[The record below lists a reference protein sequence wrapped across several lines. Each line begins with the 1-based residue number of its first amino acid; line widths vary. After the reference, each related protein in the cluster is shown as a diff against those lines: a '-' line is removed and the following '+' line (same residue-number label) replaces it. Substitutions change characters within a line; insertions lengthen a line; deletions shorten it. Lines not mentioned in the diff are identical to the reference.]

1 MSKTTRRDFVK
12 RGTAGAI
19 VLATAGL
26 TQTARAARTTK
37 EINLGVI
44 GCGGRWRS
52 VAEFW
57 ARQDGVRIRYLCD
70 INRQKLAEAA
80 NQINLDRAGVIS
92 DMRRI
97 FDDAAVDAVYIATPD
112 HWHTPAAIHACDSG
126 KHVYVEKPIGHNVRE
141 GRLLIDAAHRNKR
154 VVQHGTQVRS
164 TPTIV
169 QAIKA
174 LQDGIIGD
182 VLVAKAWNIQ
192 MRKNIGHEQPSAP
205 PEYLD
210 YDQWVG
216 PVPMIPFQANCYGQW
231 HYWFHFGTGDMGN
244 DGVHDIDYARW
255 GLGVTQHPRKVSAT
269 GGKYFFDDDQEFP
282 DTQQVAFEFPGS
294 GTSRSRMLIYEQ
306 RLWSSNYPS
315 VYNCDS
321 GVEYYGT
328 GGRMFLSRRG
338 KIQVLGPSNKP
349 IQLDVPK
356 MPQDTELHI
365 ANFLECIRTDQT
377 PNADAETG
385 HLTSTLCHLG
395 NVSTRLGRSLEFD
408 GVKEQVVGDDEANK
422 LLKRD
427 YREHWAKPSNA

>member
-1 MSKTTRRDFVK
+1 MSNPTRREFVR
-12 RGTAGAI
+12 RGTAGA
-19 VLATAGL
+19 LALTATGWRRSS
-26 TQTARAARTTK
+26 RAAHTVQ
-37 EINLGVI
+37 EINLAVI

-52 VAEFW
+52 VAELW
-57 ARQDGVRIRYLCD
+57 GRQDGVRIRYLCD
-70 INRQKLAEAA
+70 VDQQRLAKAA
-80 NQINLDRAGVIS
+80 SQINFHHSGAIS

-112 HWHTPAAIHACDSG
+112 HWHTPAAILACNSA

-141 GRLLIDAAHRNKR
+141 GRLLIDAAHRNNR

-169 QAIKA
+169 QGIKA

-192 MRKNIGHEQPSAP
+192 KRDSIGHQQPSDP
-205 PEYLD
+205 PDYLN
-210 YDQWVG
+210 YDHWVG
-216 PVPMIPFQANCYGQW
+216 PAPMIPFQVNCHGDW

-244 DGVHDIDYARW
+244 DGIHDIDYARW
-255 GLGVTQHPRKVSAT
+255 GLGVTQHPRKVSAI

-282 DTQQVAFEFPGS
+282 DTQQVAFEFHGD
-294 GTSRSRMLIYEQ
+294 GDSRTRMLIYEQ
-306 RLWSSNYPS
+306 RLWSANYPS

-338 KIQVLGPSNKP
+338 KIQVLGPRNQP
-349 IQLDVPK
+349 IHVDVPK

-365 ANFLECIRTDQT
+365 ADFLKCIRTGKT
-377 PNADAETG
+377 PNADVETG
-385 HLTSTLCHLG
+385 HLSSTLCHLG
-395 NVSTRLGRSLEFD
+395 NISTRLGRSLEFD
-408 GVKEQVVGDDEANK
+408 GDKELVINDDEANM

-427 YREHWAKPSNA
+427 YREHWATPSNT